1 MSFAHNM
8 ARLHLLPSLSELELN
23 FFSGMVWQTVQSAE
37 DGTIALSHP
46 SKYFMLQSSIMQ
58 ALLGSSTRP
67 IPRLRSLVLNNL
79 IPFPAPEYEGV
90 ALKSIMSGLEHF
102 SLTAHAL
109 RFKGRRGEDM
119 WSWFWSEMVPE
130 RFLEP
135 AQHTLTSLTLFS
147 DQPIGQ
153 FPTVDLSWLRFS
165 RLTSLTLNGFT
176 FNEHCLAEDFIMYH
190 GRTLRCLTLDTCPMH
205 VGSKGGAP
213 PRSWALV
220 YQRFSDRLAALVD
233 FKTLRRTGWGLHEHD
248 ERLELQS
255 PYERS
260 ITGYGYE
267 RGKDVKLSPVVLQ
280 ADRIALRNFVRTIN
294 GRRQLQ
300 HLTPLPLP
308 DLAAVSAKTRP

>member
-1 MSFAHNM
+1 M
-8 ARLHLLPSLSELELN
+8 ARLYLFSSLSELELN

-37 DGTIALSHP
+37 DGTITLSHP

-58 ALLGSSTRP
+58 ALLDPSARH
-67 IPRLRSLVLNNL
+67 IPRLRSFVLNNL
-79 IPFPAPEYEGV
+79 IPFPAPEYEGNV
-90 ALKSIMSGLEHF
+90 LKSIMSGLEDF

-119 WSWFWSEMVPE
+119 WSWFWSEMMSE
-130 RFLEP
+130 RFLGP

-153 FPTVDLSWLRFS
+153 FPTVDLSWLRFP
-165 RLTSLTLNGFT
+165 RLMTLNLTGFV
-176 FNEHCLAEDFIMYH
+176 FSEHCLTEDFIVYH
-190 GRTLRCLTLDTCPMH
+190 GRTLRSLMLDTCPMH
-205 VGSKGGAP
+205 VGNTDDTP
-213 PRSWALV
+213 LRPWALL
-220 YQRFSDRLAALVD
+220 YQRFSDKLTALLE

-248 ERLELQS
+248 KRLELQS

-267 RGKDVKLSPVVLQ
+267 RGKGVKLTPNVLQ
-280 ADRIALRNFVRTIN
+280 ADRVALRNFLRTIN

-300 HLTPLPLP
+300 HLLPLVLP
-308 DLAAVSAKTRP
+308 ELPVTPASICI